1 MIQFVKDSIR
11 ELKHVV
17 WPTRAETRKYF
28 MLVVTL
34 LTLFG
39 LYLFAFSNLFSN
51 IVFWLKDL
59 IGIESTSNV
68 SSSMSDEEIQA
79 IINGNSDDNVNLEI
93 TATGSTGLEVESESI
108 EITESTATG
117 AENQ

>member
-1 MIQFVKDSIR
+1 MMQFLKDSIR

-28 MLVVTL
+28 MLVVTM

-39 LYLFAFSNLFSN
+39 LYLFAFSNIFST

-59 IGIESTSNV
+59 IGIESQASV

-79 IINGNSDDNVNLEI
+79 IINGDTEEDTGLEI
-93 TATGSTGLEVESESI
+93 TSTGCTGLEVESQSI
-108 EITESTATG
+108 EIIESTATW